1 MSVLDPAASAALSAD
16 VIKPVF
22 FAWLDILGDPVR
34 ANTSGM
40 DLTVSGSGDADLD
53 GNEFF
58 GINADLVEVS
68 PVRYGTGGSET
79 VEIKLSGIPGLDNDL
94 LSTIADPANWRLRT
108 ARLWRIIRDAN
119 NVQQGGFHSYY
130 TGRMVQI
137 VHSSQNG
144 GQVLTCMIE
153 SYLAA
158 LTSASNR
165 TYLDQER
172 YDAGDLSAR
181 AAIAIANGS
190 NKLRSPWDG
199 ITTPYGGAPG
209 IPFDFSNQIN
219 LQ

>member
-1 MSVLDPAASAALSAD
+1 
-16 VIKPVF
+16 
-22 FAWLDILGDPVR
+22 
-34 ANTSGM
+34 
-40 DLTVSGSGDADLD
+40 
-53 GNEFF
+53 
-58 GINADLVEVS
+58 
-68 PVRYGTGGSET
+68 
-79 VEIKLSGIPGLDNDL
+79 
-94 LSTIADPANWRLRT
+94 
-108 ARLWRIIRDAN
+108 
-119 NVQQGGFHSYY
+119 
-130 TGRMVQI
+130 
-137 VHSSQNG
+137 
-144 GQVLTCMIE
+144 MIE

-209 IPFDFSNQIN
+209 IPFDFSNQFN